1 MKLLEYEAKEIF
13 ATYGIPVPQSGGVIT
28 DVRQL
33 PEALKKAGG
42 GPWVLKAQVLAGG
55 RGKAGGVKIAK
66 TPAEAEAV
74 AKAMVGMKMVTH
86 QTHGKALVVGEVL
99 VNKCSD
105 IKREIYIAVAMDRKG
120 ERPVVIASAEGGVAI
135 EELAQSKPEAILKV
149 PLDAVRGIE
158 PYQARGLAFKLG
170 IPAKELGS
178 FVRFATALA
187 RIFIDLDASLVEVN
201 PLIVTPED
209 KLVALDGKIV
219 TDDNALF
226 RQKSLAERPDRES
239 TDLELKAKKVGIN
252 YIGLDGDIGCMVNG
266 AGLAMATMD
275 TVALAG
281 GMPANFLDVGGG
293 ATADQVTA
301 AFKIILA
308 DPKVRAVLVNIFG
321 GIMKCDVIAQG
332 VLEAVKKVELKVP
345 LIVRLE
351 GTNVEQGRDL
361 LKKSGLK
368 LTSAVSLWDA
378 AQKAV
383 SAVTPSAQGG
393 RRRSGDG
400 GPRSAEEAKQ

>member
-13 ATYGIPVPQSGGVIT
+13 AKYGIPVPQSGGVIT
-28 DVRQL
+28 DAAQL
-33 PEALKKAGG
+33 PEALKKAGD

-66 TPAEAEAV
+66 TTTEAETI

-86 QTHGKALVVGEVL
+86 QTHGKALTVREVL

-120 ERPVVIASAEGGVAI
+120 ERPMVIASAEGGVAI
-135 EELAQSKPEAILKV
+135 EELAVSKPEAILKV

-158 PYQARGLAFKLG
+158 PFQARSLAFKLG

-178 FVRFATALA
+178 FVKFVTALA
-187 RIFIDLDASLVEVN
+187 RIFIDLDAGLVEVN
-201 PLIVTPED
+201 PLIITPED
-209 KLVALDGKIV
+209 KLIALDGKIV

-226 RQKSLAERPDRES
+226 RQKALAERPDHEA
-239 TDLELKAKKVGIN
+239 TDLELEAKKVGIN

-293 ATADQVTA
+293 ATSEQVTA
-301 AFKIILA
+301 AFKIILT
-308 DPKVRAVLVNIFG
+308 DPKVKAVLINIFG

-332 VLEAVKKVELKVP
+332 VLSAVKKVEFKVP

-351 GTNVEQGRDL
+351 GTNVEQGREL
-361 LKKSGLK
+361 LKKSGLR
-368 LTSAVSLWDA
+368 LTAADSLWDA

-383 SAVTPSAQGG
+383 LAVTPSARGEQS
-393 RRRSGDG
+393 RSGDG
-400 GPRSAEEAKQ
+400 GPRSAEEMKS

>member
-13 ATYGIPVPQSGGVIT
+13 AKYGIPVPRSGGVIT
-28 DVRQL
+28 DAAQL
-33 PEALKKAGG
+33 AEALKKAGD

-66 TPAEAEAV
+66 TPAEAEAI

-86 QTHGKALVVGEVL
+86 QTHGKALTVAEVL

-120 ERPVVIASAEGGVAI
+120 ERPMVIASAEGGVAI
-135 EELAQSKPEAILKV
+135 EELAVSKPEAILKV

-158 PYQARGLAFKLG
+158 PFQARSLAFKLG
-170 IPAKELGS
+170 IPAKELRS
-178 FVRFATALA
+178 FTAFVTALA

-201 PLIVTPED
+201 PLIITPDD
-209 KLVALDGKIV
+209 KIVALDGKIV

-226 RQKSLAERPDRES
+226 RQKALAERPDHEA
-239 TDLELKAKKVGIN
+239 TDLELEAKKVGIN

-293 ATADQVTA
+293 ATTEQVTA
-301 AFKIILA
+301 AFRIILT
-308 DPKVRAVLVNIFG
+308 DPKVKAVLINIFG

-332 VLEAVKKVELKVP
+332 VLSAVQKVEFKVP

-351 GTNVEQGRDL
+351 GTNVEQGREL
-361 LKKSGLK
+361 LKKSGLR
-368 LTSAVSLWDA
+368 LTAADSLWDA

-383 SAVTPSAQGG
+383 SALK
-393 RRRSGDG
+393 
-400 GPRSAEEAKQ
+400 ENKQ